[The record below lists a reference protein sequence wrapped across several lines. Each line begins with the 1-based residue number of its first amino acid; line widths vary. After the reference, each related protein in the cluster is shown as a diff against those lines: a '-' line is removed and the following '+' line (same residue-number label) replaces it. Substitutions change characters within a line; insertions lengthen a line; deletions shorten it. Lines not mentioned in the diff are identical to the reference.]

1 MAATI
6 KNVEL
11 VPQKELNNLIKY
23 NKELLE
29 TKNNLGNI
37 IPVLQKAALGVET
50 YTGDYKTLVQII
62 SSYEKIQADTTK
74 RINEHAASLAQA
86 ERAAKTFMSAVAGQ
100 SKETATLGERTRQT
114 QTVLKDFTKEVTA
127 TEDNLKRM
135 RTAMSDVSG
144 ISQEAVTVLNSVALS
159 QREVNEVT
167 RLAVQID
174 YSQVGSKKQL
184 EAQLKLN
191 QIALDNLSKEE
202 RENSA
207 SGQALSA
214 QTEELKQ
221 RLADLSN
228 TTSRLAGVSDMLVK
242 AYSSERFAATEA
254 AAELQGLT
262 FTKREASRI
271 AELAV
276 QLNNAEAGSYRE
288 LEAQYNLNTIAL
300 RKMSAERAS
309 SAEGKA
315 FVKKTA
321 EMREQMAQFNQ
332 ELGDYTMRVGNYE
345 RGFTP
350 LQFQVQQLVREM
362 PSLTISLQQ
371 FFLAISNNLPMF
383 ADEITRIRKAN
394 ELALKNG
401 EKTIPVIK
409 QIISSLFS
417 WQTALVLAITVLTS
431 FGKEIGEFISGLF
444 KGKKAID
451 ATAFAQRQLNQAMRD
466 GTVDAVKEST
476 HLTLLYKAA
485 TDAAR
490 SMDERREAA
499 EEMQRLYPDYF
510 ENLNTENIIL
520 GKALEKYQSLKTA
533 ILETAKARAAEN
545 LLVENNESLLKIQT
559 SFEWGQI
566 GALLEMRDEQE
577 KQYRNAIWRKN
588 LYKGNGVR
596 IPTEV
601 LNAIPEAYKAM
612 KDIDKEINS
621 LGKTIAEK
629 FDLLDGAGDDIL
641 GFVAGLNKSNAAL
654 AANIDVQDL
663 IGSELAKRGEAT
675 GVQSAANR
683 LSEKRRAEL
692 ELLEA
697 QAQQEAAIQEQIYK
711 DEERAY
717 ADRLEAFEKFKE
729 AQQQV
734 LEVQYTAGREEL
746 DARLSAGDIDK
757 DTYDAVLSSLDFAN
771 SEAFRELTDEQ
782 QAAGKELMEAIAEG
796 MMAET
801 TRAVEQS
808 VQALDSKMQDELLA
822 LSARYAAG
830 EINAEEYEK
839 ERAAITDRYA
849 VERFNTEIG
858 LLDQLL
864 NKEGLTAEAREETEK
879 AKADAVLEY
888 EKYINDQRIRENERV
903 GDEAEKE
910 AERQE
915 QIAQKEAELKKQ
927 LLQEVFNL
935 ASALSDAQ
943 LEKELSRLDKL
954 SEENEQWKEDEI
966 ARIERL
972 AEQGV
977 ISEEHAD
984 ADIQAIED
992 QAALREEEIEKKRIE
1007 AERRNAIFEKAQAVA
1022 QAAINTALAIT
1033 AALTSPL
1040 TSAVMIPLIAATG
1053 AAQIATILATPLPEY
1068 AKGTQDHPGGLAMV
1082 GDGGRAEMVVFPDG
1096 SVWRTPATD
1105 TLVNLPEHT
1114 QVLPDYDAVI
1124 AQHPF
1129 RHLPEPISTSR
1140 METLLEE
1147 QRMQRGTLIEKSAEQ
1162 NRLLRKMLTEQ
1173 NADRRMSE
1181 RTFANHNLIPNK
1193 KIS

>member
-1 MAATI
+1 MAATT

-11 VPQKELNNLIKY
+11 IPQKELNNLIKY
-23 NKELLE
+23 NEELLE
-29 TKNNLGNI
+29 TKNNLGDI
-37 IPVLQKAALGVET
+37 IPVLHKAALGVET
-50 YTGDYKTLVQII
+50 YTGDYKTLVHMLQTF
-62 SSYEKIQADTTK
+62 EKTQQDTSKRVREHSNALSAVEKATK
-74 RINEHAASLAQA
+74 QFAYAQSAEAKEVALVKEQLRQKNAELRTNAREALAAEGSLNQLRAQLVQLKAEAANLDLNSKEFAEASARINE
-86 ERAAKTFMSAVAGQ
+86 
-100 SKETATLGERTRQT
+100 
-114 QTVLKDFTKEVTA
+114 
-127 TEDNLKRM
+127 
-135 RTAMSDVSG
+135 
-144 ISQEAVTVLNSVALS
+144 LNGK
-159 QREVNEVT
+159 
-167 RLAVQID
+167 I
-174 YSQVGSKKQL
+174 
-184 EAQLKLN
+184 
-191 QIALDNLSKEE
+191 
-202 RENSA
+202 
-207 SGQALSA
+207 
-214 QTEELKQ
+214 
-221 RLADLSN
+221 
-228 TTSRLAGVSDMLVK
+228 MK
-242 AYSSERFAATEA
+242 AEA
-254 AAELQGLT
+254 A
-262 FTKREASRI
+262 
-271 AELAV
+271 
-276 QLNNAEAGSYRE
+276 
-288 LEAQYNLNTIAL
+288 
-300 RKMSAERAS
+300 M
-309 SAEGKA
+309 
-315 FVKKTA
+315 
-321 EMREQMAQFNQ
+321 
-332 ELGDYTMRVGNYE
+332 GDHRRNVGNYASAFNNL
-345 RGFTP
+345 G
-350 LQFQVQQLVREM
+350 FQVQQVAREL
-362 PSLTISLQQ
+362 PSLTMGPQQ
-371 FFLAISNNLPMF
+371 FFLAISNNLPML
-383 ADEITRIRKAN
+383 ADAYAETIAKNKKLREENLK
-394 ELALKNG
+394 LAADQQKQVIPAWKQMLKSIVG
-401 EKTIPVIK
+401 
-409 QIISSLFS
+409 
-417 WQTALVLAITVLTS
+417 WQTAIVVGITLLTTY
-431 FGKEIGEFISGLF
+431 GKEIGEFISGLF

-466 GTVDAVKEST
+466 GTVDAAKEST

-510 ENLNTENIIL
+510 ENLNTEDIIL
-520 GKALEKYQSLKTA
+520 GKALEKYESLKTA

-545 LLVENNESLLKIQT
+545 LITENS
-559 SFEWGQI
+559 
-566 GALLEMRDEQE
+566 
-577 KQYRNAIWRKN
+577 
-588 LYKGNGVR
+588 
-596 IPTEV
+596 EV
-601 LNAIPEAYKAM
+601 LLRIGMTDEY
-612 KDIDKEINS
+612 KDILSYQKQILKFQNDIKKLNDAGITGGVLIRGLKSNIRILENDIGD
-621 LGKTIAEK
+621 LGKIIAKK
-629 FDLLDGAGDDIL
+629 FDLPDEAKDDIVGYVESIKASISEL
-641 GFVAGLNKSNAAL
+641 SAT
-654 AANIDVQDL
+654 IDVQDL
-663 IGSELAKRGEAT
+663 IGNELGKSGEAT

-697 QAQQEAAIQEQIYK
+697 QAQQEVSIQEQIYK

-864 NKEGLTAEAREETEK
+864 NKEELTAEAREETEK
-879 AKADAVLEY
+879 AKDDAVLEY
-888 EKYINDQRIRENERV
+888 QKYINDQRIRENERV
-903 GDEAEKE
+903 GDEEEKE
-910 AERQE
+910 AEKRE
-915 QIAQKEAELKKQ
+915 QIAKKEAELKKQ

-943 LEKELSRLDKL
+943 LEKELARLDKL

-1173 NADRRMSE
+1173 NADRRISE
-1181 RTFANHNLIPNK
+1181 RTFANHNLIPSK

>member
-1 MAATI
+1 MAATT

-11 VPQKELNNLIKY
+11 IPQKELNNLIKY
-23 NKELLE
+23 NEELLE
-29 TKNNLGNI
+29 TKNNLGDI
-37 IPVLQKAALGVET
+37 IPVLHKAALGVET
-50 YTGDYKTLVQII
+50 YTGDYKTLVHMLQTF
-62 SSYEKIQADTTK
+62 EKTQQDTSKRVREHSNALSAVEKATK
-74 RINEHAASLAQA
+74 QFAYAQSAEAKEVALVKEQLRQKNAELRTNAREALAAEGSLNQLRAQLVQLKAEAANLDLNSKEFAEASARINE
-86 ERAAKTFMSAVAGQ
+86 
-100 SKETATLGERTRQT
+100 
-114 QTVLKDFTKEVTA
+114 
-127 TEDNLKRM
+127 
-135 RTAMSDVSG
+135 
-144 ISQEAVTVLNSVALS
+144 LNGK
-159 QREVNEVT
+159 
-167 RLAVQID
+167 I
-174 YSQVGSKKQL
+174 
-184 EAQLKLN
+184 
-191 QIALDNLSKEE
+191 
-202 RENSA
+202 
-207 SGQALSA
+207 
-214 QTEELKQ
+214 
-221 RLADLSN
+221 
-228 TTSRLAGVSDMLVK
+228 MK
-242 AYSSERFAATEA
+242 AEA
-254 AAELQGLT
+254 A
-262 FTKREASRI
+262 
-271 AELAV
+271 
-276 QLNNAEAGSYRE
+276 
-288 LEAQYNLNTIAL
+288 
-300 RKMSAERAS
+300 M
-309 SAEGKA
+309 
-315 FVKKTA
+315 
-321 EMREQMAQFNQ
+321 
-332 ELGDYTMRVGNYE
+332 GDHRRNVGNYASAFNNL
-345 RGFTP
+345 G
-350 LQFQVQQLVREM
+350 FQVQQVAREL
-362 PSLTISLQQ
+362 PSLTMGPQQ
-371 FFLAISNNLPMF
+371 FFLAISNNLPML
-383 ADEITRIRKAN
+383 ADAYAETIAKNKKLREENLK
-394 ELALKNG
+394 LAADQQKQVIPAWKQMLKSIVG
-401 EKTIPVIK
+401 
-409 QIISSLFS
+409 
-417 WQTALVLAITVLTS
+417 WQTAIVVGITLLTTY
-431 FGKEIGEFISGLF
+431 GKEIGEFISGLF

-545 LLVENNESLLKIQT
+545 LIAENS
-559 SFEWGQI
+559 
-566 GALLEMRDEQE
+566 
-577 KQYRNAIWRKN
+577 
-588 LYKGNGVR
+588 
-596 IPTEV
+596 EV
-601 LNAIPEAYKAM
+601 LLRIGMTDEY
-612 KDIDKEINS
+612 KDILSYQKQILKFQNDIKKLNDAGITGGVLIRGLKSNIRILENDIGDLGEI
-621 LGKTIAEK
+621 IAK
-629 FDLLDGAGDDIL
+629 KIDLPDGAGDDIL

-654 AANIDVQDL
+654 AVNIDVQDL
-663 IGSELAKRGEAT
+663 IGSELGKSGEAT

-717 ADRLEAFEKFKE
+717 ADRLDAFDKFKE
-729 AQQQV
+729 AQQKV
-734 LEVQYTAGREEL
+734 LEVQYTASREEL
-746 DARLSAGDIDK
+746 DARLSGGDIDK

-782 QAAGKELMEAIAEG
+782 QQAGKELMDAIAEG

-808 VQALDSKMQDELLA
+808 AQDLDRKMQDELLA
-822 LSARYAAG
+822 LSAKYAAG
-830 EINAEEYEK
+830 EIKKEEYEK
-839 ERAAITDRYA
+839 ESAAITDRYA

-864 NKEGLTAEAREETEK
+864 NKEELTAEAREETEK
-879 AKADAVLEY
+879 AKDDAVLEY
-888 EKYINDQRIRENERV
+888 QKYINDQRIRENERV
-903 GDEAEKE
+903 GDEEEKE
-910 AERQE
+910 AEKRE
-915 QIAQKEAELKKQ
+915 QIAKKEAELKKQ

-943 LEKELSRLDKL
+943 LEKELARLDKL

-992 QAALREEEIEKKRIE
+992 QAAVREEEIEKKRIE
-1007 AERRNAIFEKAQAVA
+1007 AERKNAIFEKAQAVA

-1033 AALTSPL
+1033 AALTSPF
-1040 TSAVMIPLIAATG
+1040 TSAAMIPLIAATG

-1114 QVLPDYDAVI
+1114 KVLPDYDAVI

-1129 RHLPEPISTSR
+1129 RQLPEPISTSR

-1147 QRMQRGTLIEKSAEQ
+1147 QRIQRGTLIEKSAEQ
-1162 NRLLRKMLTEQ
+1162 NRLLRRMIMEH
-1173 NADRRMSE
+1173 NADQRTSQ
-1181 RTFANHNLIPNK
+1181 RTFANHNMITNK

>member
-1 MAATI
+1 MAATT

-11 VPQKELNNLIKY
+11 IPQQELNNLIKY
-23 NKELLE
+23 NEELLE
-29 TKNNLGNI
+29 MKNNLGDI
-37 IPVLQKAALGVET
+37 IPVLHKAALGVET
-50 YTGDYKTLVQII
+50 YTGDYKTLVHMLQTF
-62 SSYEKIQADTTK
+62 EKTQQDTSKRVREHSNALSAVEKATK
-74 RINEHAASLAQA
+74 QFAYAQSAEAKEVALVKEQLRQKNAELRTNAREALAAEGSLNQLRAQLVQLKAEAANLDLNSKEFAEASARINE
-86 ERAAKTFMSAVAGQ
+86 
-100 SKETATLGERTRQT
+100 
-114 QTVLKDFTKEVTA
+114 
-127 TEDNLKRM
+127 
-135 RTAMSDVSG
+135 
-144 ISQEAVTVLNSVALS
+144 LNGK
-159 QREVNEVT
+159 
-167 RLAVQID
+167 I
-174 YSQVGSKKQL
+174 
-184 EAQLKLN
+184 
-191 QIALDNLSKEE
+191 
-202 RENSA
+202 
-207 SGQALSA
+207 
-214 QTEELKQ
+214 
-221 RLADLSN
+221 
-228 TTSRLAGVSDMLVK
+228 MK
-242 AYSSERFAATEA
+242 AEA
-254 AAELQGLT
+254 A
-262 FTKREASRI
+262 
-271 AELAV
+271 
-276 QLNNAEAGSYRE
+276 
-288 LEAQYNLNTIAL
+288 
-300 RKMSAERAS
+300 M
-309 SAEGKA
+309 
-315 FVKKTA
+315 
-321 EMREQMAQFNQ
+321 
-332 ELGDYTMRVGNYE
+332 GDHRRNVGNYASAFNNL
-345 RGFTP
+345 G
-350 LQFQVQQLVREM
+350 FQVQQVAREL
-362 PSLTISLQQ
+362 PSLTMGPRQ
-371 FFLAISNNLPMF
+371 FFLAISNNLPML
-383 ADEITRIRKAN
+383 ADAYAETIAKNKKLREENLK
-394 ELALKNG
+394 LAADQQKQVIPAWKQMLKSIVG
-401 EKTIPVIK
+401 
-409 QIISSLFS
+409 
-417 WQTALVLAITVLTS
+417 WQTAIVVGITLLTTY
-431 FGKEIGEFISGLF
+431 GKEIGEFISGLF

-545 LLVENNESLLKIQT
+545 LIAENS
-559 SFEWGQI
+559 
-566 GALLEMRDEQE
+566 
-577 KQYRNAIWRKN
+577 
-588 LYKGNGVR
+588 
-596 IPTEV
+596 EV
-601 LNAIPEAYKAM
+601 LLRIGMTDEY
-612 KDIDKEINS
+612 KDILSYQKQILKFQNDIKKLNDAGITGGVLIRGLKSNIRILENDIGDLGEI
-621 LGKTIAEK
+621 IAK
-629 FDLLDGAGDDIL
+629 KIDLPDGAGDDIL

-654 AANIDVQDL
+654 AVNIDVQDL
-663 IGSELAKRGEAT
+663 IGSELGKSGEAT

-717 ADRLEAFEKFKE
+717 ADRLDAFDKFKE
-729 AQQQV
+729 AQQKV
-734 LEVQYTAGREEL
+734 LEVQYTASREEL
-746 DARLSAGDIDK
+746 DARLSGGDIDK

-782 QAAGKELMEAIAEG
+782 QQAGKELMDAIAEG

-808 VQALDSKMQDELLA
+808 AQDLDRKMQDELLA
-822 LSARYAAG
+822 LSAKYAAG
-830 EINAEEYEK
+830 EIKKEEYEK
-839 ERAAITDRYA
+839 ESAAITDRYA

-864 NKEGLTAEAREETEK
+864 NKEELTAEAREETEK
-879 AKADAVLEY
+879 AKDDAVLEY
-888 EKYINDQRIRENERV
+888 QKYINDQRIRENERV
-903 GDEAEKE
+903 GDEEEKE
-910 AERQE
+910 AEKRE
-915 QIAQKEAELKKQ
+915 QIAKKEAELKKQ

-943 LEKELSRLDKL
+943 LEKELARLDKL

-992 QAALREEEIEKKRIE
+992 QAAVREEEIEKKRIE
-1007 AERRNAIFEKAQAVA
+1007 AERKNAIFEKAQAVA

-1033 AALTSPL
+1033 AALTSPF
-1040 TSAVMIPLIAATG
+1040 TSAAMIPLIAATG

-1114 QVLPDYDAVI
+1114 KVLPDYDAVI

-1129 RHLPEPISTSR
+1129 RQLPEPISTSR

-1147 QRMQRGTLIEKSAEQ
+1147 QRIQRGTLIEKSAEQ
-1162 NRLLRKMLTEQ
+1162 NRLLRRMIMEH
-1173 NADRRMSE
+1173 NADRRTSQ
-1181 RTFANHNLIPNK
+1181 RTFANHNMITNK

>member
-1 MAATI
+1 MAATT

-62 SSYEKIQADTTK
+62 SAYEKIQADTTK

-114 QTVLKDFTKEVTA
+114 QTVLNDFVKEVSA
-127 TEDNLKRM
+127 TEDDLKRM
-135 RTAMSDVSG
+135 RTAMAEVSG
-144 ISQEAVTVLNSVALS
+144 ISEEAVTVLNSVALS

-207 SGQALSA
+207 SGQALA
-214 QTEELKQ
+214 VQVDELKQ

-228 TTSRLAGVSDMLVK
+228 TTSRTAGVSDMLVK
-242 AYSSERFAATEA
+242 AYSLEKFAATEA

-350 LQFQVQQLVREM
+350 LQFQVQQLVQEM
-362 PSLTISLQQ
+362 PSLTVSLQQ

-510 ENLNTENIIL
+510 ENLNTEDIIL
-520 GKALEKYQSLKTA
+520 GKALEKYESLKTA

-545 LLVENNESLLKIQT
+545 LITENS
-559 SFEWGQI
+559 
-566 GALLEMRDEQE
+566 
-577 KQYRNAIWRKN
+577 
-588 LYKGNGVR
+588 
-596 IPTEV
+596 EV
-601 LNAIPEAYKAM
+601 LLRIGMTDEY
-612 KDIDKEINS
+612 KDILSYQKQILKFQNDIKKLNDAGITGGVLIRGLKSNIRILENDIGD
-621 LGKTIAEK
+621 LGKIIAKK
-629 FDLLDGAGDDIL
+629 FDLPDEAKDDIVGYVESIKASISEL
-641 GFVAGLNKSNAAL
+641 SAT
-654 AANIDVQDL
+654 IDVQDL
-663 IGSELAKRGEAT
+663 IGNELGKSGEAT

-697 QAQQEAAIQEQIYK
+697 QAQQEVSIQEQIYK

-888 EKYINDQRIRENERV
+888 EKYITDQRIRENERV
-903 GDEAEKE
+903 GDEEEKE
-910 AERQE
+910 AERRE
-915 QIAQKEAELKKQ
+915 QIAKKEAELKKQ

-943 LEKELSRLDKL
+943 LEKELAGLDKL

-992 QAALREEEIEKKRIE
+992 QAAVREEEIEKKRIE
-1007 AERRNAIFEKAQAVA
+1007 AERKNAIFEKAQAVA

-1033 AALTSPL
+1033 AALTSPF
-1040 TSAVMIPLIAATG
+1040 TSAAMIPLIAATG

-1114 QVLPDYDAVI
+1114 KVLPDYDAVI

-1129 RHLPEPISTSR
+1129 RQLPEPISTSR

-1147 QRMQRGTLIEKSAEQ
+1147 QRIQRGTLIEKSAEQ

>member
-1 MAATI
+1 MAATT

-11 VPQKELNNLIKY
+11 IPQKELNNLIKY
-23 NKELLE
+23 NEELLE
-29 TKNNLGNI
+29 TKNNLGDI
-37 IPVLQKAALGVET
+37 IPVLHKAALGVET
-50 YTGDYKTLVQII
+50 YTGDYKTLVHMLQTF
-62 SSYEKIQADTTK
+62 EKTQQDTSKRVREHSNALSAVEKATK
-74 RINEHAASLAQA
+74 QFAYAQSAEAKEVALVKEQLRQKNAELRTNAREALAAEGSLNQLRAQLVQLKAEAANLDLNSKEFAEASARINE
-86 ERAAKTFMSAVAGQ
+86 
-100 SKETATLGERTRQT
+100 
-114 QTVLKDFTKEVTA
+114 
-127 TEDNLKRM
+127 
-135 RTAMSDVSG
+135 
-144 ISQEAVTVLNSVALS
+144 LNGK
-159 QREVNEVT
+159 
-167 RLAVQID
+167 I
-174 YSQVGSKKQL
+174 
-184 EAQLKLN
+184 
-191 QIALDNLSKEE
+191 
-202 RENSA
+202 
-207 SGQALSA
+207 
-214 QTEELKQ
+214 
-221 RLADLSN
+221 
-228 TTSRLAGVSDMLVK
+228 MK
-242 AYSSERFAATEA
+242 AEA
-254 AAELQGLT
+254 A
-262 FTKREASRI
+262 
-271 AELAV
+271 
-276 QLNNAEAGSYRE
+276 
-288 LEAQYNLNTIAL
+288 
-300 RKMSAERAS
+300 M
-309 SAEGKA
+309 
-315 FVKKTA
+315 
-321 EMREQMAQFNQ
+321 
-332 ELGDYTMRVGNYE
+332 GDHRRNVGNYASAFNNL
-345 RGFTP
+345 G
-350 LQFQVQQLVREM
+350 FQVQQVAREL
-362 PSLTISLQQ
+362 PSLTMGPQQ
-371 FFLAISNNLPMF
+371 FFLAISNNLPML
-383 ADEITRIRKAN
+383 ADAYAETIAKNKKLREENLK
-394 ELALKNG
+394 LAADQQKQVIPAWKQMLKS
-401 EKTIPVIK
+401 IV
-409 QIISSLFS
+409 S
-417 WQTALVLAITVLTS
+417 WQTAIVVGITLLITY
-431 FGKEIGEFISGLF
+431 GKEIGEFISGLF

-545 LLVENNESLLKIQT
+545 LIAENS
-559 SFEWGQI
+559 
-566 GALLEMRDEQE
+566 
-577 KQYRNAIWRKN
+577 
-588 LYKGNGVR
+588 
-596 IPTEV
+596 EV
-601 LNAIPEAYKAM
+601 LLRIGMTDEY
-612 KDIDKEINS
+612 KDILSYQKQILKFQNDIKKLNDAGITGGVLIRGLKSNIRILENDIGDLGEI
-621 LGKTIAEK
+621 IAK
-629 FDLLDGAGDDIL
+629 KIDLPDGAGDDIL

-654 AANIDVQDL
+654 AVNIDVQDL
-663 IGSELAKRGEAT
+663 IGSELGKSGEAT

-717 ADRLEAFEKFKE
+717 ADRLDAFDKFKE
-729 AQQQV
+729 AQQKV
-734 LEVQYTAGREEL
+734 LEVQYTASREEL
-746 DARLSAGDIDK
+746 DARLSGGDIDK

-782 QAAGKELMEAIAEG
+782 QQAGKELMDAIAEG

-808 VQALDSKMQDELLA
+808 AQDLDRKMQDELLA
-822 LSARYAAG
+822 LSAKYAAG
-830 EINAEEYEK
+830 EIKKEEYEK
-839 ERAAITDRYA
+839 ESAAITDRYA

-864 NKEGLTAEAREETEK
+864 NKEELTAEAREETEK
-879 AKADAVLEY
+879 AKDDAVLEY
-888 EKYINDQRIRENERV
+888 QKYINDQRIRENERV
-903 GDEAEKE
+903 GDEEEKE
-910 AERQE
+910 AEKRE
-915 QIAQKEAELKKQ
+915 QIAKKEAELKKQ

-943 LEKELSRLDKL
+943 LEKELARLDKL

-992 QAALREEEIEKKRIE
+992 QAAVREEEIEKKRIE
-1007 AERRNAIFEKAQAVA
+1007 AERKNAIFEKAQAVA

-1033 AALTSPL
+1033 AALTSPF
-1040 TSAVMIPLIAATG
+1040 TSAAMIPLIAATG

-1114 QVLPDYDAVI
+1114 KVLPDYDAVI

-1129 RHLPEPISTSR
+1129 RQLPEPISTSR

-1162 NRLLRKMLTEQ
+1162 NRLLRRMIMEH
-1173 NADRRMSE
+1173 NADRRTSQ
-1181 RTFANHNLIPNK
+1181 RTFANHNMITNK

>member
-1 MAATI
+1 MAATT

-62 SSYEKIQADTTK
+62 SAYEKIQADTTK

-114 QTVLKDFTKEVTA
+114 QTVLNDFVKEVSA
-127 TEDNLKRM
+127 TEDDLKRM
-135 RTAMSDVSG
+135 RTAMAEVSG
-144 ISQEAVTVLNSVALS
+144 ISEEAVTVLNSVALS

-207 SGQALSA
+207 SGQALA
-214 QTEELKQ
+214 VQVDELKQ

-228 TTSRLAGVSDMLVK
+228 TTSRTAGVSDMLVK
-242 AYSSERFAATEA
+242 AYSLEKFAATEA

-362 PSLTISLQQ
+362 PSLTVSLQQ

-510 ENLNTENIIL
+510 ENLNTEDIIL
-520 GKALEKYQSLKTA
+520 GKALEKYESLKTA

-545 LLVENNESLLKIQT
+545 LITENS
-559 SFEWGQI
+559 
-566 GALLEMRDEQE
+566 
-577 KQYRNAIWRKN
+577 
-588 LYKGNGVR
+588 
-596 IPTEV
+596 EV
-601 LNAIPEAYKAM
+601 LLRIGMTDEY
-612 KDIDKEINS
+612 KDILSYQKQILKFQNDIKKLNDAGITGGVLIRGLKSNIRILENDIGD
-621 LGKTIAEK
+621 LGKIIAKK
-629 FDLLDGAGDDIL
+629 FDLPDEAKDDIVGYVESIKASISEL
-641 GFVAGLNKSNAAL
+641 SAT
-654 AANIDVQDL
+654 IDVQDL
-663 IGSELAKRGEAT
+663 IGNELGKSGEAT

-697 QAQQEAAIQEQIYK
+697 QAQQEVSIQEQIYK
-711 DEERAY
+711 DEKRAY

-888 EKYINDQRIRENERV
+888 EKYITDQRIRENERV
-903 GDEAEKE
+903 GDEEEKE
-910 AERQE
+910 AERRE
-915 QIAQKEAELKKQ
+915 QIAKKEAELKKQ

-943 LEKELSRLDKL
+943 LEKELAGLDKL

-992 QAALREEEIEKKRIE
+992 QAAVREEEIEKKRIE
-1007 AERRNAIFEKAQAVA
+1007 AERKNAIFEKAQAVA

-1033 AALTSPL
+1033 AALTSPF
-1040 TSAVMIPLIAATG
+1040 TSAAMIPLIAATG

-1114 QVLPDYDAVI
+1114 KVLPDYDAVI

-1129 RHLPEPISTSR
+1129 RQLPEPISTSR

-1147 QRMQRGTLIEKSAEQ
+1147 QRIQRGTLIEKSAEQ

-1181 RTFANHNLIPNK
+1181 RTFANHNLIHNK

>member
-11 VPQKELNNLIKY
+11 VPQKELNNLIEY
-23 NKELLE
+23 NKALLE
-29 TKNNLGNI
+29 TKNNLADI
-37 IPVLQKAALGVET
+37 IPVLHKAALGVET
-50 YTGDYKTLVQII
+50 YSGDYKTLVHMLQTF
-62 SSYEKIQADTTK
+62 EKTQQDTSKRVREHSNALSAVEKATK
-74 RINEHAASLAQA
+74 QFAYAQSAEAKEVALVKEQLRQKNAELRTNAREALAAEGSLNQLRAQLVQLKAEAANLDLNSKEFAEASARINE
-86 ERAAKTFMSAVAGQ
+86 
-100 SKETATLGERTRQT
+100 
-114 QTVLKDFTKEVTA
+114 
-127 TEDNLKRM
+127 
-135 RTAMSDVSG
+135 
-144 ISQEAVTVLNSVALS
+144 LNGK
-159 QREVNEVT
+159 
-167 RLAVQID
+167 I
-174 YSQVGSKKQL
+174 
-184 EAQLKLN
+184 
-191 QIALDNLSKEE
+191 
-202 RENSA
+202 
-207 SGQALSA
+207 
-214 QTEELKQ
+214 
-221 RLADLSN
+221 
-228 TTSRLAGVSDMLVK
+228 MK
-242 AYSSERFAATEA
+242 AEA
-254 AAELQGLT
+254 A
-262 FTKREASRI
+262 
-271 AELAV
+271 
-276 QLNNAEAGSYRE
+276 
-288 LEAQYNLNTIAL
+288 
-300 RKMSAERAS
+300 M
-309 SAEGKA
+309 
-315 FVKKTA
+315 
-321 EMREQMAQFNQ
+321 
-332 ELGDYTMRVGNYE
+332 GDHRRNVGNYASAFNNL
-345 RGFTP
+345 G
-350 LQFQVQQLVREM
+350 FQVQQVAREL
-362 PSLTISLQQ
+362 PSLTMGPQQ
-371 FFLAISNNLPMF
+371 FFLAISNNLPML
-383 ADEITRIRKAN
+383 ADAYAETIAKNKKLREENLK
-394 ELALKNG
+394 LAADQQKQVIPAWKQMLKS
-401 EKTIPVIK
+401 IV
-409 QIISSLFS
+409 S
-417 WQTALVLAITVLTS
+417 WQTAIVVGITLLTTY
-431 FGKEIGEFISGLF
+431 GKEIGEFISGLF

-451 ATAFAQRQLNQAMRD
+451 AISLSTEQYQNAIDNANKSAADELSTLKLLYNAATDSQRPMNERIS
-466 GTVDAVKEST
+466 AVKE
-476 HLTLLYKAA
+476 L
-485 TDAAR
+485 
-490 SMDERREAA
+490 
-499 EEMQRLYPDYF
+499 QRLYPNYLGNMSQEEIMAGQASIQYQNLATHILEVAKAKAVQDKIS
-510 ENLNTENIIL
+510 ENQAKILELEIEEAEQLAQIEATQANIERQRTAINSGGTSDIIVAYQKQLSLTEKRLKREQESLVVIQQS
-520 GKALEKYQSLKTA
+520 KQALEDTSAQLA
-533 ILETAKARAAEN
+533 N
-545 LLVENNESLLKIQT
+545 KI
-559 SFEWGQI
+559 S
-566 GALLEMRDEQE
+566 
-577 KQYRNAIWRKN
+577 
-588 LYKGNGVR
+588 V
-596 IPTEV
+596 
-601 LNAIPEAYKAM
+601 
-612 KDIDKEINS
+612 S
-621 LGKTIAEK
+621 
-629 FDLLDGAGDDIL
+629 
-641 GFVAGLNKSNAAL
+641 
-654 AANIDVQDL
+654 DL
-663 IGSELAKRGEAT
+663 IVEQPEPLG
-675 GVQSAANR
+675 ANSVSTR

-717 ADRLEAFEKFKE
+717 ADRLDAFEKFKE
-729 AQQQV
+729 AQQKV
-734 LEVQYTAGREEL
+734 LDAQYTASREEL
-746 DARLSAGDIDK
+746 DARLSSGDIDK

-864 NKEGLTAEAREETEK
+864 NKEELTAEAREETEK
-879 AKADAVLEY
+879 AKDDAVLEY
-888 EKYINDQRIRENERV
+888 QKYINDQRIRENERV
-903 GDEAEKE
+903 GDEEEKE
-910 AERQE
+910 AEKRE
-915 QIAQKEAELKKQ
+915 QIAKKEAELKKQ

-943 LEKELSRLDKL
+943 LEKELARLDKL

-1181 RTFANHNLIPNK
+1181 RTFANHNLIPSK

>member
-1 MAATI
+1 MAATT

-11 VPQKELNNLIKY
+11 IPQKELNNLIKY
-23 NKELLE
+23 NEELLE
-29 TKNNLGNI
+29 TKNNLGDI
-37 IPVLQKAALGVET
+37 IPVLHKAALGVET
-50 YTGDYKTLVQII
+50 YTGDYKTLVHMLQTF
-62 SSYEKIQADTTK
+62 EKTQQDTSKRVREHSNALSAVEKATK
-74 RINEHAASLAQA
+74 QFAYAQSAEAKEVALVKEQLRQKNAELRTNAREALAAEGSLNQLRAQLVQLKAEAANLDLNSKEFAEASARINE
-86 ERAAKTFMSAVAGQ
+86 
-100 SKETATLGERTRQT
+100 
-114 QTVLKDFTKEVTA
+114 
-127 TEDNLKRM
+127 
-135 RTAMSDVSG
+135 
-144 ISQEAVTVLNSVALS
+144 LNGK
-159 QREVNEVT
+159 
-167 RLAVQID
+167 I
-174 YSQVGSKKQL
+174 
-184 EAQLKLN
+184 
-191 QIALDNLSKEE
+191 
-202 RENSA
+202 
-207 SGQALSA
+207 
-214 QTEELKQ
+214 
-221 RLADLSN
+221 
-228 TTSRLAGVSDMLVK
+228 MK
-242 AYSSERFAATEA
+242 AEA
-254 AAELQGLT
+254 A
-262 FTKREASRI
+262 
-271 AELAV
+271 
-276 QLNNAEAGSYRE
+276 
-288 LEAQYNLNTIAL
+288 
-300 RKMSAERAS
+300 M
-309 SAEGKA
+309 
-315 FVKKTA
+315 
-321 EMREQMAQFNQ
+321 
-332 ELGDYTMRVGNYE
+332 GDHRRNVGNYASAFNNL
-345 RGFTP
+345 G
-350 LQFQVQQLVREM
+350 FQVQQVAREL
-362 PSLTISLQQ
+362 PSLTMGPQQ
-371 FFLAISNNLPMF
+371 FFLAISNNLPML
-383 ADEITRIRKAN
+383 ADAYAETIAKNKKLREENLK
-394 ELALKNG
+394 LAADQQKQVIPAWKQMLKSIVG
-401 EKTIPVIK
+401 
-409 QIISSLFS
+409 
-417 WQTALVLAITVLTS
+417 WQTAIVVGITLLTTY
-431 FGKEIGEFISGLF
+431 GKEIGEFISGLF

-545 LLVENNESLLKIQT
+545 LIAENS
-559 SFEWGQI
+559 
-566 GALLEMRDEQE
+566 
-577 KQYRNAIWRKN
+577 
-588 LYKGNGVR
+588 
-596 IPTEV
+596 EV
-601 LNAIPEAYKAM
+601 LLRIGMTDEY
-612 KDIDKEINS
+612 KDILSYQKQILKFQNDIKKLNDAGITGGVLIRGLKSNIRILENDIGDLGEI
-621 LGKTIAEK
+621 IAK
-629 FDLLDGAGDDIL
+629 KIDLPDGAGDDIL

-654 AANIDVQDL
+654 AVNIDVQDL
-663 IGSELAKRGEAT
+663 IGSELGKSGEAT

-717 ADRLEAFEKFKE
+717 ADRLDAFDKFKE
-729 AQQQV
+729 AQQKV
-734 LEVQYTAGREEL
+734 LEVQYTASREEL
-746 DARLSAGDIDK
+746 DARLSGGDIDK

-782 QAAGKELMEAIAEG
+782 QQAGKELMDAIAEG

-808 VQALDSKMQDELLA
+808 AQDLDRKMQDELLA
-822 LSARYAAG
+822 LSAKYAAG
-830 EINAEEYEK
+830 EIKKEEYEK
-839 ERAAITDRYA
+839 ESAAITDRYA

-864 NKEGLTAEAREETEK
+864 NKEELTAEAREETEK
-879 AKADAVLEY
+879 AKDDAVLEY
-888 EKYINDQRIRENERV
+888 QKYINDQRIRENERV
-903 GDEAEKE
+903 GDEEEKE
-910 AERQE
+910 AEKRE
-915 QIAQKEAELKKQ
+915 QIAKKEAELKKQ

-943 LEKELSRLDKL
+943 LEKELARLDKL
-954 SEENEQWKEDEI
+954 SEENGQWKEDEI

-992 QAALREEEIEKKRIE
+992 QAAVREEEIEKKRIE
-1007 AERRNAIFEKAQAVA
+1007 AERKNAIFEKAQAVA

-1033 AALTSPL
+1033 AALTSPF
-1040 TSAVMIPLIAATG
+1040 TSAAMIPLIAATG

-1114 QVLPDYDAVI
+1114 KVLPDYDAVI

-1129 RHLPEPISTSR
+1129 RQLPEPISTSR

-1147 QRMQRGTLIEKSAEQ
+1147 QRIQRGTLIEKSAEQ
-1162 NRLLRKMLTEQ
+1162 NRLLRRMIMEH
-1173 NADRRMSE
+1173 NADRRTSQ
-1181 RTFANHNLIPNK
+1181 RTFANHNMITNK

>member
-1 MAATI
+1 MAATT

-62 SSYEKIQADTTK
+62 SAYEKIQADTTK

-114 QTVLKDFTKEVTA
+114 QTILKDFTKEVTA
-127 TEDNLKRM
+127 TEDDLKRM

-228 TTSRLAGVSDMLVK
+228 TTSRSAGVSDMLVK

-276 QLNNAEAGSYRE
+276 QLNNTEAGSYRE

-362 PSLTISLQQ
+362 PSLTVSLQQ
-371 FFLAISNNLPMF
+371 FFLAISNNLPML
-383 ADEITRIRKAN
+383 ADEIIRVRKAN
-394 ELALKNG
+394 EQALKNG
-401 EKTIPVIK
+401 EKTIPAIK
-409 QIISSLFS
+409 QIISSLRS

-451 ATAFAQRQLNQAMRD
+451 AISLSTEQYQNAIDNANKSAADELSTLKLLYNAATDSQRPMNERIS
-466 GTVDAVKEST
+466 AVKE
-476 HLTLLYKAA
+476 L
-485 TDAAR
+485 
-490 SMDERREAA
+490 
-499 EEMQRLYPDYF
+499 QRLYPNYLGNMSQEEIMAGQASIQYQNLATHILEVAKAKAVQDKIS
-510 ENLNTENIIL
+510 ENQAKILELEIEEAEQLAQIEATQANIERQRTAINSGGTSDIIVSYQKQLSLTEKRL
-520 GKALEKYQSLKTA
+520 KREQESLVVVQQSKQALEDTSAQLA
-533 ILETAKARAAEN
+533 N
-545 LLVENNESLLKIQT
+545 KI
-559 SFEWGQI
+559 S
-566 GALLEMRDEQE
+566 
-577 KQYRNAIWRKN
+577 
-588 LYKGNGVR
+588 V
-596 IPTEV
+596 
-601 LNAIPEAYKAM
+601 
-612 KDIDKEINS
+612 S
-621 LGKTIAEK
+621 
-629 FDLLDGAGDDIL
+629 
-641 GFVAGLNKSNAAL
+641 
-654 AANIDVQDL
+654 DL
-663 IGSELAKRGEAT
+663 IVEQPEPLG
-675 GVQSAANR
+675 ANSVSTR

-717 ADRLEAFEKFKE
+717 ADRLDAFEKFKE
-729 AQQQV
+729 AQQKV
-734 LEVQYTAGREEL
+734 LDAQYTASREEL
-746 DARLSAGDIDK
+746 DARLSGGDIDK

-771 SEAFRELTDEQ
+771 SEAFRELTAEQ

-796 MMAET
+796 MMSET

-808 VQALDSKMQDELLA
+808 AQDLDRKMQDELLA
-822 LSARYAAG
+822 LSAKYAAG
-830 EINAEEYEK
+830 EIKKEEYEK
-839 ERAAITDRYA
+839 ESAAITDRYA

-864 NKEGLTAEAREETEK
+864 NKEELTAEAREETEK
-879 AKADAVLEY
+879 AKEEAVLEY
-888 EKYINDQRIRENERV
+888 QKYITDQRIRENERV
-903 GDEAEKE
+903 GDEEEKE
-910 AERQE
+910 AERRE
-915 QIAQKEAELKKQ
+915 QIAKKEAELKKQ

-943 LEKELSRLDKL
+943 LEKELARLDKL

-992 QAALREEEIEKKRIE
+992 QAAVREEEIEKKRIE
-1007 AERRNAIFEKAQAVA
+1007 AERKNAIFEKAQAVA

-1033 AALTSPL
+1033 AALTSPF
-1040 TSAVMIPLIAATG
+1040 TSAAMIPLIAATG

-1114 QVLPDYDAVI
+1114 KVLPDYDAVI

-1129 RHLPEPISTSR
+1129 RQLPEPISTSR

-1147 QRMQRGTLIEKSAEQ
+1147 QRIQRGTLIEKSAEQ
-1162 NRLLRKMLTEQ
+1162 NRLLRRMIMEH
-1173 NADRRMSE
+1173 NADRRTSQ
-1181 RTFANHNLIPNK
+1181 RTFANHNMITNK

>member
-1 MAATI
+1 MAATT

-29 TKNNLGNI
+29 TKNNLGDI
-37 IPVLQKAALGVET
+37 IQVLHKAALGVET
-50 YTGDYKTLVQII
+50 YTGDYKTLLQII
-62 SSYEKIQADTTK
+62 SSYEKLQADATK
-74 RINEHAASLAQA
+74 RVDEYTASLAQA
-86 ERAAKTFMSAVAGQ
+86 ERAAKKIMSAVVGQ

-114 QTVLKDFTKEVTA
+114 QTVLNDFVKEVSA
-127 TEDNLKRM
+127 TEDDLKRM
-135 RTAMSDVSG
+135 RTAMAEVSG
-144 ISQEAVTVLNSVALS
+144 ISEEAVTVLNSVALS

-207 SGQALSA
+207 SGQALA
-214 QTEELKQ
+214 VQVDELKQ

-228 TTSRLAGVSDMLVK
+228 TTSRTAGVSDMLVK
-242 AYSSERFAATEA
+242 AYSLEKFAATEA

-350 LQFQVQQLVREM
+350 LQFQVQQLVQEM
-362 PSLTISLQQ
+362 PSLTVSLQQ

-510 ENLNTENIIL
+510 ENLNTEDIIL
-520 GKALEKYQSLKTA
+520 GKALEKYESLKTA

-545 LLVENNESLLKIQT
+545 LITENS
-559 SFEWGQI
+559 
-566 GALLEMRDEQE
+566 
-577 KQYRNAIWRKN
+577 
-588 LYKGNGVR
+588 
-596 IPTEV
+596 EV
-601 LNAIPEAYKAM
+601 LLRIGMTDEY
-612 KDIDKEINS
+612 KDILSYQKQILKFQNDIKKLNDAGITGGVLIRGLKSNIRILENDIGD
-621 LGKTIAEK
+621 LGKIIAKK
-629 FDLLDGAGDDIL
+629 FDLPDEAKDDIVGYVESIKASISEL
-641 GFVAGLNKSNAAL
+641 SAT
-654 AANIDVQDL
+654 IDVQDL
-663 IGSELAKRGEAT
+663 IGNELGKSGEAT

-697 QAQQEAAIQEQIYK
+697 QAQQEVSIQEQIYK

-888 EKYINDQRIRENERV
+888 EKYITDQRIRENERV
-903 GDEAEKE
+903 GDEEEKE
-910 AERQE
+910 AERRE
-915 QIAQKEAELKKQ
+915 QIAKKEAELKKQ

-943 LEKELSRLDKL
+943 LEKELAGLDKL

-992 QAALREEEIEKKRIE
+992 QAAVREEEIEKKRIE
-1007 AERRNAIFEKAQAVA
+1007 AERKNAIFEKAQAVA

-1033 AALTSPL
+1033 AALTSPF
-1040 TSAVMIPLIAATG
+1040 TSAAMIPLIAATG

-1114 QVLPDYDAVI
+1114 KVLPDYDAVI

-1129 RHLPEPISTSR
+1129 RQLPEPISTSR

-1162 NRLLRKMLTEQ
+1162 NRLLRRMIMEH

>member
-62 SSYEKIQADTTK
+62 SAYEKIQADTTK

-114 QTVLKDFTKEVTA
+114 QTILKDFTKEVTA

-144 ISQEAVTVLNSVALS
+144 ISHEAVTVLNSVALS
-159 QREVNEVT
+159 QRDVNEVT

-228 TTSRLAGVSDMLVK
+228 TTSRSAGVSDMLVK
-242 AYSSERFAATEA
+242 AYSLEKFAATEA

-309 SAEGKA
+309 TAEGKA
-315 FVKKTA
+315 FEKKTA

-362 PSLTISLQQ
+362 PSLTVSLQQ
-371 FFLAISNNLPMF
+371 FFLAISNNLPML
-383 ADEITRIRKAN
+383 ADEIIRVRKAN
-394 ELALKNG
+394 EQALKNG
-401 EKTIPVIK
+401 EKTIPAIK
-409 QIISSLFS
+409 QIISSLRS
-417 WQTALVLAITVLTS
+417 WQTALVVAITVLTS
-431 FGKEIGEFISGLF
+431 FGKEIGEFISGFF

-490 SMDERREAA
+490 SMDERREAV

-510 ENLNTENIIL
+510 ENLNTEDIIL
-520 GKALEKYQSLKTA
+520 GKALEKYESLKTA

-545 LLVENNESLLKIQT
+545 LITENS
-559 SFEWGQI
+559 
-566 GALLEMRDEQE
+566 
-577 KQYRNAIWRKN
+577 
-588 LYKGNGVR
+588 
-596 IPTEV
+596 EV
-601 LNAIPEAYKAM
+601 LLRIGMTDEY
-612 KDIDKEINS
+612 KDILSYQKQILKFQNDIKKLNDAGITGGVLIRGLKSNIRILENDIGD
-621 LGKTIAEK
+621 LGKIIAKK
-629 FDLLDGAGDDIL
+629 FDLPDEAKDDIVGYVESIKASISEL
-641 GFVAGLNKSNAAL
+641 SAT
-654 AANIDVQDL
+654 IDVQDL
-663 IGSELAKRGEAT
+663 IGNELGKSGEAT

-717 ADRLEAFEKFKE
+717 ADRLDAFEKFKE
-729 AQQQV
+729 AQQKV
-734 LEVQYTAGREEL
+734 LDAQYTASREEL
-746 DARLSAGDIDK
+746 DARLSGGDIDK

-782 QAAGKELMEAIAEG
+782 QQAGKELMEAIAEG
-796 MMAET
+796 MMSET

-808 VQALDSKMQDELLA
+808 AQDLDRKMQDELLA

-864 NKEGLTAEAREETEK
+864 NKEELTAEAREETEK
-879 AKADAVLEY
+879 AKEEAVLEY
-888 EKYINDQRIRENERV
+888 QKYITDQRIRENERV
-903 GDEAEKE
+903 GDEEEKE
-910 AERQE
+910 AERRE
-915 QIAQKEAELKKQ
+915 QIAKKEAELKKQ

-943 LEKELSRLDKL
+943 LEKELAGLDKL

-992 QAALREEEIEKKRIE
+992 QAAVREEEIEKKRIE
-1007 AERRNAIFEKAQAVA
+1007 AERKNAIFEKAQAVA

-1033 AALTSPL
+1033 AALTSPF
-1040 TSAVMIPLIAATG
+1040 TSAAMIPLIAATG

-1114 QVLPDYDAVI
+1114 KVLPDYDAVI
-1124 AQHPF
+1124 AQLPF
-1129 RHLPEPISTSR
+1129 RQLPEPISTSR
-1140 METLLEE
+1140 METMLEE
-1147 QRMQRGTLIEKSAEQ
+1147 QRIQRGTLIEKSAEQ

-1181 RTFANHNLIPNK
+1181 RTFANHNLIANK

>member
-1 MAATI
+1 MAATT

-11 VPQKELNNLIKY
+11 IPQKELNNLIKY
-23 NKELLE
+23 NEELLE
-29 TKNNLGNI
+29 TKNNLGDI
-37 IPVLQKAALGVET
+37 IPVLHKAALGVET
-50 YTGDYKTLVQII
+50 YTGDYKTLVHMLQTF
-62 SSYEKIQADTTK
+62 EKTQQDTSKRVREHSNALSAVEKATK
-74 RINEHAASLAQA
+74 QFAYAQSAEAKEVALVKEQLRQKNAELRTNAREALAAEGSLNQLRAQLVQLKAEAANLDLNSKEFAEASARINE
-86 ERAAKTFMSAVAGQ
+86 
-100 SKETATLGERTRQT
+100 
-114 QTVLKDFTKEVTA
+114 
-127 TEDNLKRM
+127 
-135 RTAMSDVSG
+135 
-144 ISQEAVTVLNSVALS
+144 LNGK
-159 QREVNEVT
+159 
-167 RLAVQID
+167 I
-174 YSQVGSKKQL
+174 
-184 EAQLKLN
+184 
-191 QIALDNLSKEE
+191 
-202 RENSA
+202 
-207 SGQALSA
+207 
-214 QTEELKQ
+214 
-221 RLADLSN
+221 
-228 TTSRLAGVSDMLVK
+228 MK
-242 AYSSERFAATEA
+242 AEA
-254 AAELQGLT
+254 A
-262 FTKREASRI
+262 
-271 AELAV
+271 
-276 QLNNAEAGSYRE
+276 
-288 LEAQYNLNTIAL
+288 
-300 RKMSAERAS
+300 M
-309 SAEGKA
+309 
-315 FVKKTA
+315 
-321 EMREQMAQFNQ
+321 
-332 ELGDYTMRVGNYE
+332 GDHRRNVGNYASAFNNL
-345 RGFTP
+345 G
-350 LQFQVQQLVREM
+350 FQVQQVAREL
-362 PSLTISLQQ
+362 PSLTMGPQQ
-371 FFLAISNNLPMF
+371 FFMAISNNLPML
-383 ADEITRIRKAN
+383 ADAYAETIAKNKKLREENLK
-394 ELALKNG
+394 LAADQQKQVIPAWKQMLKS
-401 EKTIPVIK
+401 IV
-409 QIISSLFS
+409 S
-417 WQTALVLAITVLTS
+417 WQTAIVVGITLLTTY
-431 FGKEIGEFISGLF
+431 GKEIGEFISGLF
-444 KGKKAID
+444 KGEKAID

-545 LLVENNESLLKIQT
+545 LIAENS
-559 SFEWGQI
+559 
-566 GALLEMRDEQE
+566 
-577 KQYRNAIWRKN
+577 
-588 LYKGNGVR
+588 
-596 IPTEV
+596 EV
-601 LNAIPEAYKAM
+601 LLRIGMTDEY
-612 KDIDKEINS
+612 KDILSYQKQILKFQNDIKKLNDAGITGGVLIRGLKSNIRILENDIGDLGEI
-621 LGKTIAEK
+621 IAK
-629 FDLLDGAGDDIL
+629 KIDLPDGAGDDIL

-654 AANIDVQDL
+654 AVNIDVQDL
-663 IGSELAKRGEAT
+663 IGSELGKSGEAT

-717 ADRLEAFEKFKE
+717 ADRLDAFDKFKE
-729 AQQQV
+729 AQQKV
-734 LEVQYTAGREEL
+734 LEVQYTASREEL
-746 DARLSAGDIDK
+746 DARLSGGDIDK

-782 QAAGKELMEAIAEG
+782 QQAGKELMDAIAEG

-808 VQALDSKMQDELLA
+808 AQDLDRKMQDELLA
-822 LSARYAAG
+822 LSAKYAAG
-830 EINAEEYEK
+830 EIKKEEYEK
-839 ERAAITDRYA
+839 ESAAITDRYA

-864 NKEGLTAEAREETEK
+864 NKEELTAEAREETEK
-879 AKADAVLEY
+879 AKDDAVLEY
-888 EKYINDQRIRENERV
+888 QKYINDQRIRENERV
-903 GDEAEKE
+903 GDEEEKE
-910 AERQE
+910 AEKRE
-915 QIAQKEAELKKQ
+915 QIAKKEAELKKQ

-943 LEKELSRLDKL
+943 LEKELARLDKL

-992 QAALREEEIEKKRIE
+992 QAAVREEEIEKKRIE
-1007 AERRNAIFEKAQAVA
+1007 AERKNAIFEKAQAVA

-1033 AALTSPL
+1033 AALTSPF
-1040 TSAVMIPLIAATG
+1040 TSAAMIPLIAATG

-1114 QVLPDYDAVI
+1114 KVLPDYDAVI

-1129 RHLPEPISTSR
+1129 RQLPEPISTSR

-1147 QRMQRGTLIEKSAEQ
+1147 QRIQRGTLIEKSAEQ
-1162 NRLLRKMLTEQ
+1162 NRLLRRMIMEH
-1173 NADRRMSE
+1173 NADRRTSQ
-1181 RTFANHNLIPNK
+1181 RTFANHNMITNK

>member
-1 MAATI
+1 MAATT

-11 VPQKELNNLIKY
+11 IPQKELNNLIKY

-29 TKNNLGNI
+29 TKNNLGDI
-37 IPVLQKAALGVET
+37 IPVLHKAALGVET
-50 YTGDYKTLVQII
+50 YTGDYKTLLQII
-62 SSYEKIQADTTK
+62 SSYEKLQADATK
-74 RINEHAASLAQA
+74 RVDEYTASLAQA
-86 ERAAKTFMSAVAGQ
+86 ERAAKKIMSAVVGQ

-114 QTVLKDFTKEVTA
+114 QTVLNDFVKEVSA
-127 TEDNLKRM
+127 TEDDLKRM
-135 RTAMSDVSG
+135 RTAMAEVSG
-144 ISQEAVTVLNSVALS
+144 ISEEAVTVLNSVALS

-191 QIALDNLSKEE
+191 QIALDSLSKEE

-207 SGQALSA
+207 SGQALAA
-214 QTEELKQ
+214 QVDELKQ

-228 TTSRLAGVSDMLVK
+228 TTSRTAGVSDMLVK
-242 AYSSERFAATEA
+242 AYSLEKFAATGA

-288 LEAQYNLNTIAL
+288 LEAEYNLNTIAL
-300 RKMSAERAS
+300 RKMSTERAS

-350 LQFQVQQLVREM
+350 LQYQVQQLVREM
-362 PSLTISLQQ
+362 PSLTVSLQQ
-371 FFLAISNNLPMF
+371 FFLAISNNLPML
-383 ADEITRIRKAN
+383 ADEIIRVRKAN
-394 ELALKNG
+394 EQALKNG
-401 EKTIPVIK
+401 EKTIPAIK
-409 QIISSLFS
+409 QIISSLRS
-417 WQTALVLAITVLTS
+417 WQTALVVAITVLAS

-444 KGKKAID
+444 KGEKAID
-451 ATAFAQRQLNQAMRD
+451 AISL
-466 GTVDAVKEST
+466 ST
-476 HLTLLYKAA
+476 EQYQNAIDNANKSAADELSTLKLLYNAA
-485 TDAAR
+485 TDSQR
-490 SMDERREAA
+490 SMNERIAVVKEL
-499 EEMQRLYPDYF
+499 QRLYPNYLDNMSQEEIMAGQASIQYQNLATHILEAAKAKAVQDKIS
-510 ENLNTENIIL
+510 ENQTKILELEIEEAEQLAQIEATQANIERQRAAINSGGTSDIIVSYLKQLSLTEKRLKREQESLVVIQQS
-520 GKALEKYQSLKTA
+520 KQALEDASAQLANKISVSDL
-533 ILETAKARAAEN
+533 I
-545 LLVENNESLLKIQT
+545 VEQPESL
-559 SFEWGQI
+559 
-566 GALLEMRDEQE
+566 GA
-577 KQYRNAIWRKN
+577 
-588 LYKGNGVR
+588 
-596 IPTEV
+596 
-601 LNAIPEAYKAM
+601 
-612 KDIDKEINS
+612 NS
-621 LGKTIAEK
+621 VST
-629 FDLLDGAGDDIL
+629 
-641 GFVAGLNKSNAAL
+641 
-654 AANIDVQDL
+654 
-663 IGSELAKRGEAT
+663 
-675 GVQSAANR
+675 R

-717 ADRLEAFEKFKE
+717 ADRLDAFEKFKE
-729 AQQQV
+729 AQKKV
-734 LEVQYTAGREEL
+734 LDAQYTASREEL
-746 DARLSAGDIDK
+746 DVRLSSGDIDK

-771 SEAFRELTDEQ
+771 SEAFRELTAEQ

-796 MMAET
+796 MMSET

-808 VQALDSKMQDELLA
+808 AQDLDRKMQDELLA
-822 LSARYAAG
+822 LSAKYAAG
-830 EINAEEYEK
+830 EIKKEEYEK
-839 ERAAITDRYA
+839 ESAAITDRYA

-864 NKEGLTAEAREETEK
+864 NKEELTAEAREETEK
-879 AKADAVLEY
+879 AKEEAVLEY
-888 EKYINDQRIRENERV
+888 QKYITDQRIRENERV
-903 GDEAEKE
+903 GDEEEKE
-910 AERQE
+910 AERRE
-915 QIAQKEAELKKQ
+915 QIAKKEAELKKQ

-943 LEKELSRLDKL
+943 LEKELARLDKL

-992 QAALREEEIEKKRIE
+992 QAAVREEEIEKKRIE
-1007 AERRNAIFEKAQAVA
+1007 AERKNAIFEKAQAVA

-1040 TSAVMIPLIAATG
+1040 TSAAMIPLIVATG

-1114 QVLPDYDAVI
+1114 KVLPDYDAVI

-1129 RHLPEPISTSR
+1129 RQLPEPISTSR

-1162 NRLLRKMLTEQ
+1162 NRLLRRIITER
-1173 NADRRMSE
+1173 NADRRTSE
-1181 RTFANHNLIPNK
+1181 RTFANHSMITNK

>member
-1 MAATI
+1 MAATT

-11 VPQKELNNLIKY
+11 IPQKELNNLIKY
-23 NKELLE
+23 NEELLE
-29 TKNNLGNI
+29 TKNNLADI
-37 IPVLQKAALGVET
+37 IPVLHKAALGVET
-50 YTGDYKTLVQII
+50 YTGDYKTLVHMLQTF
-62 SSYEKIQADTTK
+62 EKTQQDTSKRVREHSNALSAVEKATK
-74 RINEHAASLAQA
+74 QFAYAQSAEAKEVALVKEQLRQKNAELRTNAREALAAEGSLNQLRAQLVQLKAEAANLDLNSKEFAEASARINE
-86 ERAAKTFMSAVAGQ
+86 
-100 SKETATLGERTRQT
+100 
-114 QTVLKDFTKEVTA
+114 
-127 TEDNLKRM
+127 
-135 RTAMSDVSG
+135 
-144 ISQEAVTVLNSVALS
+144 LNGK
-159 QREVNEVT
+159 
-167 RLAVQID
+167 I
-174 YSQVGSKKQL
+174 
-184 EAQLKLN
+184 
-191 QIALDNLSKEE
+191 
-202 RENSA
+202 
-207 SGQALSA
+207 
-214 QTEELKQ
+214 
-221 RLADLSN
+221 
-228 TTSRLAGVSDMLVK
+228 MK
-242 AYSSERFAATEA
+242 AEA
-254 AAELQGLT
+254 A
-262 FTKREASRI
+262 
-271 AELAV
+271 
-276 QLNNAEAGSYRE
+276 
-288 LEAQYNLNTIAL
+288 
-300 RKMSAERAS
+300 M
-309 SAEGKA
+309 
-315 FVKKTA
+315 
-321 EMREQMAQFNQ
+321 
-332 ELGDYTMRVGNYE
+332 GDHRRNVGNYASAFNNL
-345 RGFTP
+345 G
-350 LQFQVQQLVREM
+350 FQVQQVAREL
-362 PSLTISLQQ
+362 PSLTMGPQQ
-371 FFLAISNNLPMF
+371 FFLAISNNLPML
-383 ADEITRIRKAN
+383 ADAYAETIAKNKKLREENLK
-394 ELALKNG
+394 LAADQQKQVIPAWKQMLKSIVG
-401 EKTIPVIK
+401 
-409 QIISSLFS
+409 
-417 WQTALVLAITVLTS
+417 WQTAIVVGITLLTTY
-431 FGKEIGEFISGLF
+431 GKEIGEFISGLF

-588 LYKGNGVR
+588 LYKDNGVR
-596 IPTEV
+596 IPNEV

-663 IGSELAKRGEAT
+663 IGSELGKSGEAT

-717 ADRLEAFEKFKE
+717 ADRLDAFDKFKE
-729 AQQQV
+729 AQQKV
-734 LEVQYTAGREEL
+734 LEVQYTASREEL
-746 DARLSAGDIDK
+746 DARLSGGDIDK

-782 QAAGKELMEAIAEG
+782 QQAGKELMEAIAEG
-796 MMAET
+796 MMSET

-808 VQALDSKMQDELLA
+808 AQDLDRKMQDELLA

-864 NKEGLTAEAREETEK
+864 NKEELTAEAREETEK
-879 AKADAVLEY
+879 AKDDAVLEY
-888 EKYINDQRIRENERV
+888 QKYINDQRIRENERV
-903 GDEAEKE
+903 GDEEEKE

-915 QIAQKEAELKKQ
+915 QIAKKEAELKKQ

-943 LEKELSRLDKL
+943 LDKELSRLDKL
-954 SEENEQWKEDEI
+954 SEANQKWQDEETD
-966 ARIERL
+966 RIDRL
-972 AEQGV
+972 ADHGV
-977 ISEEHAD
+977 ISDEQAD
-984 ADIQAIED
+984 ARKKAIEE

-1007 AERRNAIFEKAQAVA
+1007 AERKNTIFEKAQAVA

-1033 AALTSPL
+1033 AALKDPL
-1040 TSAVMIPLIAATG
+1040 TSAIMIPLIAATG

-1082 GDGGRAEMVVFPDG
+1082 GDGGRAEMVVFPDNR
-1096 SVWRTPATD
+1096 VWKTPATD
-1105 TLVNLPEHT
+1105 TVVNLPAHT
-1114 QVLPDYDAVI
+1114 QVLPDYDAVL
-1124 AQHPF
+1124 AQF
-1129 RHLPEPISTSR
+1129 AFSR
-1140 METLLEE
+1140 FANMPSDMSRVEMLLEE
-1147 QRMQRGTLIEKSAEQ
+1147 EKLQRGMMLEKSTER
-1162 NRLLRKMLTEQ
+1162 NRLLRQ
-1173 NADRRMSE
+1173 IISNGNADRRYSQ
-1181 RTFANHNLIPNK
+1181 RYGVTYVLNYHK
-1193 KIS
+1193 KLS

>member
-1 MAATI
+1 MAVATR
-6 KNVEL
+6 NSEL
-11 VPQKELNNLIKY
+11 IPESELNVLIKY
-23 NKELLE
+23 NQELLN
-29 TKNNLGNI
+29 TKANLGAI
-37 IPVLQKAALGVET
+37 IPVLHNAALGVET
-50 YTGDYKTLVQII
+50 YTGDYKTLVHMLQTF
-62 SSYEKIQADTTK
+62 EKTQQDTSKRVREHSNALSAVEKATK
-74 RINEHAASLAQA
+74 QFAYAQSAEAKEVALVKEQLRQKNAELRTNAREALAAEGSLNQLRAQLVQLKAEAANLDLNSKEFAEASARINE
-86 ERAAKTFMSAVAGQ
+86 
-100 SKETATLGERTRQT
+100 
-114 QTVLKDFTKEVTA
+114 
-127 TEDNLKRM
+127 
-135 RTAMSDVSG
+135 
-144 ISQEAVTVLNSVALS
+144 LNGK
-159 QREVNEVT
+159 
-167 RLAVQID
+167 I
-174 YSQVGSKKQL
+174 
-184 EAQLKLN
+184 
-191 QIALDNLSKEE
+191 
-202 RENSA
+202 
-207 SGQALSA
+207 
-214 QTEELKQ
+214 
-221 RLADLSN
+221 
-228 TTSRLAGVSDMLVK
+228 MK
-242 AYSSERFAATEA
+242 AEA
-254 AAELQGLT
+254 A
-262 FTKREASRI
+262 
-271 AELAV
+271 
-276 QLNNAEAGSYRE
+276 
-288 LEAQYNLNTIAL
+288 
-300 RKMSAERAS
+300 M
-309 SAEGKA
+309 
-315 FVKKTA
+315 
-321 EMREQMAQFNQ
+321 
-332 ELGDYTMRVGNYE
+332 GDHRRNVGNYASAFNNL
-345 RGFTP
+345 G
-350 LQFQVQQLVREM
+350 FQVQQVAREL
-362 PSLTISLQQ
+362 PSLTMGPQQ
-371 FFLAISNNLPMF
+371 FFLAISNNLPML
-383 ADEITRIRKAN
+383 ADAYAETIAKNKKLREENLK
-394 ELALKNG
+394 LAADQQKQVIPAWKQMLKSIVG
-401 EKTIPVIK
+401 
-409 QIISSLFS
+409 
-417 WQTALVLAITVLTS
+417 WQTAIVVGITLLTTY
-431 FGKEIGEFISGLF
+431 GKEIGEFISGLF

-545 LLVENNESLLKIQT
+545 LIAENS
-559 SFEWGQI
+559 
-566 GALLEMRDEQE
+566 
-577 KQYRNAIWRKN
+577 
-588 LYKGNGVR
+588 
-596 IPTEV
+596 EV
-601 LNAIPEAYKAM
+601 LLRIGMTDEY
-612 KDIDKEINS
+612 KDILSYQKQILKFQNDIKKLNDAGITGGVLIRGLKSNIRILENDIGDLGEI
-621 LGKTIAEK
+621 IAK
-629 FDLLDGAGDDIL
+629 KIDLPDGAGDDIL

-654 AANIDVQDL
+654 AVNIDVQDL
-663 IGSELAKRGEAT
+663 IGSELGKSGEAT

-717 ADRLEAFEKFKE
+717 ADRLDAFDKFKE
-729 AQQQV
+729 AQQKV
-734 LEVQYTAGREEL
+734 LEVQYTASREEL
-746 DARLSAGDIDK
+746 DARLSGGDIDK

-782 QAAGKELMEAIAEG
+782 QQAGKELMDAIAEG

-808 VQALDSKMQDELLA
+808 AQDLDRKMQDELLA
-822 LSARYAAG
+822 LSAKYAAG
-830 EINAEEYEK
+830 EIKKEEYEK
-839 ERAAITDRYA
+839 ESAAITDRYA

-864 NKEGLTAEAREETEK
+864 NKEELTAEAREETEK
-879 AKADAVLEY
+879 AKDDAVLEY
-888 EKYINDQRIRENERV
+888 QKYINDQRIRENERV
-903 GDEAEKE
+903 GDEEEKE
-910 AERQE
+910 AEKRE
-915 QIAQKEAELKKQ
+915 QIAKKEAELKKQ

-943 LEKELSRLDKL
+943 LEKELARLDKL

-992 QAALREEEIEKKRIE
+992 QAAVREEEIEKKRIE
-1007 AERRNAIFEKAQAVA
+1007 AERKNAIFEKAQAVA

-1033 AALTSPL
+1033 AALTSPF
-1040 TSAVMIPLIAATG
+1040 TSAAMIPLIAATG

-1114 QVLPDYDAVI
+1114 KVLPDYDAVI

-1129 RHLPEPISTSR
+1129 RQLPEPISTSR

-1147 QRMQRGTLIEKSAEQ
+1147 QRIQRGTLIEKSAEQ
-1162 NRLLRKMLTEQ
+1162 NRLLRRMIMEH
-1173 NADRRMSE
+1173 NADRRTSQ
-1181 RTFANHNLIPNK
+1181 RTFANHNMITNK

>member
-1 MAATI
+1 MAATT

-11 VPQKELNNLIKY
+11 IPQKELNNLIKY
-23 NKELLE
+23 NEELLE
-29 TKNNLGNI
+29 TKNNLGDI
-37 IPVLQKAALGVET
+37 IPVLHKAALGVET
-50 YTGDYKTLVQII
+50 YTGDYKTLVHMLQTF
-62 SSYEKIQADTTK
+62 EKTQQDTSKRVREHSNALSAVEKATK
-74 RINEHAASLAQA
+74 QFAYAQSAEAKEVALVKEQLRQKNAELRTNAREALAAEGSLNQLRAQLVQLKAEAANLDLNSKEFAEASARINE
-86 ERAAKTFMSAVAGQ
+86 
-100 SKETATLGERTRQT
+100 
-114 QTVLKDFTKEVTA
+114 
-127 TEDNLKRM
+127 
-135 RTAMSDVSG
+135 
-144 ISQEAVTVLNSVALS
+144 LNGK
-159 QREVNEVT
+159 
-167 RLAVQID
+167 I
-174 YSQVGSKKQL
+174 
-184 EAQLKLN
+184 
-191 QIALDNLSKEE
+191 
-202 RENSA
+202 
-207 SGQALSA
+207 
-214 QTEELKQ
+214 
-221 RLADLSN
+221 
-228 TTSRLAGVSDMLVK
+228 MK
-242 AYSSERFAATEA
+242 AEA
-254 AAELQGLT
+254 A
-262 FTKREASRI
+262 
-271 AELAV
+271 
-276 QLNNAEAGSYRE
+276 
-288 LEAQYNLNTIAL
+288 
-300 RKMSAERAS
+300 M
-309 SAEGKA
+309 
-315 FVKKTA
+315 
-321 EMREQMAQFNQ
+321 
-332 ELGDYTMRVGNYE
+332 GDHRRNVGNYASAFNNL
-345 RGFTP
+345 G
-350 LQFQVQQLVREM
+350 FQVQQVAREL
-362 PSLTISLQQ
+362 PSLTMGPQQ
-371 FFLAISNNLPMF
+371 FFLAISNNLPML
-383 ADEITRIRKAN
+383 ADAYAETIAKNKKLREENLK
-394 ELALKNG
+394 LAADQQKQVIPAWKQMLKSIVG
-401 EKTIPVIK
+401 
-409 QIISSLFS
+409 
-417 WQTALVLAITVLTS
+417 WQTAIVVGITLLTTY
-431 FGKEIGEFISGLF
+431 GKEIGEFISGLF

-545 LLVENNESLLKIQT
+545 LIAENS
-559 SFEWGQI
+559 
-566 GALLEMRDEQE
+566 
-577 KQYRNAIWRKN
+577 
-588 LYKGNGVR
+588 
-596 IPTEV
+596 EV
-601 LNAIPEAYKAM
+601 LLRIGMTDEY
-612 KDIDKEINS
+612 KDILSYQKQILKFQNDIKKLNDAGITGGVLIRGLKSNIRILENDIGDLGEI
-621 LGKTIAEK
+621 IAK
-629 FDLLDGAGDDIL
+629 KIDLPDGAGDDIL

-654 AANIDVQDL
+654 AVNIDVQDL
-663 IGSELAKRGEAT
+663 IGSELGKSGEAT

-717 ADRLEAFEKFKE
+717 ADRLDAFDKFKE
-729 AQQQV
+729 AQQKV
-734 LEVQYTAGREEL
+734 LEVQYTASREEL
-746 DARLSAGDIDK
+746 DARLSGGDIDK

-782 QAAGKELMEAIAEG
+782 QQAGKELMDAIAEG

-808 VQALDSKMQDELLA
+808 AQDLDRKMQDELLA
-822 LSARYAAG
+822 LSAKYAAG
-830 EINAEEYEK
+830 EIKKEEYEK
-839 ERAAITDRYA
+839 ESAAITDRYA

-864 NKEGLTAEAREETEK
+864 NKEELTAEAREETEK
-879 AKADAVLEY
+879 AKDDAVLEY
-888 EKYINDQRIRENERV
+888 QKYINDQRIRENERV
-903 GDEAEKE
+903 DDEEEKE
-910 AERQE
+910 AEKRE
-915 QIAQKEAELKKQ
+915 QIAKKEAELKKQ

-943 LEKELSRLDKL
+943 LEKELARLDKL

-992 QAALREEEIEKKRIE
+992 QAAVREEEIEKKRIE
-1007 AERRNAIFEKAQAVA
+1007 AERKNAIFEKAQAVA

-1033 AALTSPL
+1033 AALTSPF
-1040 TSAVMIPLIAATG
+1040 TSAAMIPLIAATG

-1114 QVLPDYDAVI
+1114 KVLPDYDAVI

-1129 RHLPEPISTSR
+1129 RQLPEPISTSR

-1147 QRMQRGTLIEKSAEQ
+1147 QRIQRGTLIEKSAEQ
-1162 NRLLRKMLTEQ
+1162 NRLLRRMIMEH
-1173 NADRRMSE
+1173 NADRRTSQ
-1181 RTFANHNLIPNK
+1181 RTFANHNMITNK

>member
-1 MAATI
+1 MAATT

-11 VPQKELNNLIKY
+11 IPQKELNNLIEY
-23 NKELLE
+23 NKALLE
-29 TKNNLGNI
+29 TKNNLADI
-37 IPVLQKAALGVET
+37 IPVLHKAALGVET
-50 YTGDYKTLVQII
+50 YSGDYKTLVHMLQTF
-62 SSYEKIQADTTK
+62 EKTQQDTSKRVREHSNALSAVEKATK
-74 RINEHAASLAQA
+74 QFAYAQSAEAKEVALVKEQLRQKNAELRTNAREALAAEGSLNQLRAQLVQLKAEAANLDLNSKEFAEASARINE
-86 ERAAKTFMSAVAGQ
+86 
-100 SKETATLGERTRQT
+100 
-114 QTVLKDFTKEVTA
+114 
-127 TEDNLKRM
+127 
-135 RTAMSDVSG
+135 
-144 ISQEAVTVLNSVALS
+144 LNGK
-159 QREVNEVT
+159 
-167 RLAVQID
+167 I
-174 YSQVGSKKQL
+174 
-184 EAQLKLN
+184 
-191 QIALDNLSKEE
+191 
-202 RENSA
+202 
-207 SGQALSA
+207 
-214 QTEELKQ
+214 
-221 RLADLSN
+221 
-228 TTSRLAGVSDMLVK
+228 MK
-242 AYSSERFAATEA
+242 AEA
-254 AAELQGLT
+254 A
-262 FTKREASRI
+262 
-271 AELAV
+271 
-276 QLNNAEAGSYRE
+276 
-288 LEAQYNLNTIAL
+288 
-300 RKMSAERAS
+300 M
-309 SAEGKA
+309 
-315 FVKKTA
+315 
-321 EMREQMAQFNQ
+321 
-332 ELGDYTMRVGNYE
+332 GDHRRNVGNYTSAFNNL
-345 RGFTP
+345 G
-350 LQFQVQQLVREM
+350 FQVQQVAREL
-362 PSLTISLQQ
+362 PSLTMGPQQ
-371 FFLAISNNLPMF
+371 FFLALSNNLPML
-383 ADEITRIRKAN
+383 ADAYAETIAKNKKLREENLK
-394 ELALKNG
+394 LAADQQKQVIPAWKQMLKS
-401 EKTIPVIK
+401 IV
-409 QIISSLFS
+409 S
-417 WQTALVLAITVLTS
+417 WQTAIVVGITLLTTY
-431 FGKEIGEFISGLF
+431 GKEIGEFISGLF

-451 ATAFAQRQLNQAMRD
+451 AISLSTEQYQNAIDNANKSAADELSTLKLLYNAATDSQRPMNERIS
-466 GTVDAVKEST
+466 AVKE
-476 HLTLLYKAA
+476 L
-485 TDAAR
+485 
-490 SMDERREAA
+490 
-499 EEMQRLYPDYF
+499 QRLYPNYLSNMSQEEIMAGQASIQYQNLATHILEVAKAKAVQDKIS
-510 ENLNTENIIL
+510 ENQAKILELEIEEAEQLAQIEATQANIERQRTAINSGGTSDIIVAYQKQLSLTEKRLKREQESLVVIQQS
-520 GKALEKYQSLKTA
+520 KQALEDTSAHLA
-533 ILETAKARAAEN
+533 N
-545 LLVENNESLLKIQT
+545 KI
-559 SFEWGQI
+559 S
-566 GALLEMRDEQE
+566 
-577 KQYRNAIWRKN
+577 
-588 LYKGNGVR
+588 V
-596 IPTEV
+596 
-601 LNAIPEAYKAM
+601 
-612 KDIDKEINS
+612 S
-621 LGKTIAEK
+621 
-629 FDLLDGAGDDIL
+629 
-641 GFVAGLNKSNAAL
+641 
-654 AANIDVQDL
+654 DL
-663 IGSELAKRGEAT
+663 IVEQPEPLG
-675 GVQSAANR
+675 ANSVSTR

-771 SEAFRELTDEQ
+771 SEAFRELTAEQ

-903 GDEAEKE
+903 GDEEEKE
-910 AERQE
+910 AEKRE
-915 QIAQKEAELKKQ
+915 QIAKKEAELKKQ

-943 LEKELSRLDKL
+943 LEKELARLDKL

-1033 AALTSPL
+1033 AALTRPL

-1147 QRMQRGTLIEKSAEQ
+1147 QRIQRGTLIEKSAEQ
-1162 NRLLRKMLTEQ
+1162 NRLLRRMIMEQ
-1173 NADRRMSE
+1173 NADRRISE
-1181 RTFANHNLIPNK
+1181 RTFANHNLIPSK

>member
-1 MAATI
+1 MAATT

-11 VPQKELNNLIKY
+11 IPQKELNNLIKY
-23 NKELLE
+23 NEELLE
-29 TKNNLGNI
+29 TKNNLGDI
-37 IPVLQKAALGVET
+37 IPVLHKAALGVET
-50 YTGDYKTLVQII
+50 YTGDYKTLVHMLQTF
-62 SSYEKIQADTTK
+62 EKTQQDTSKRVREHSNALSAVEKATK
-74 RINEHAASLAQA
+74 QFAYAQSAEAKEVALVKEQLRQKNAELRTNAREALAAEGSLNQLRAQLVQLKAEAANLDLNSKEFAEASARINE
-86 ERAAKTFMSAVAGQ
+86 
-100 SKETATLGERTRQT
+100 
-114 QTVLKDFTKEVTA
+114 
-127 TEDNLKRM
+127 
-135 RTAMSDVSG
+135 
-144 ISQEAVTVLNSVALS
+144 LNGK
-159 QREVNEVT
+159 
-167 RLAVQID
+167 I
-174 YSQVGSKKQL
+174 
-184 EAQLKLN
+184 
-191 QIALDNLSKEE
+191 
-202 RENSA
+202 
-207 SGQALSA
+207 
-214 QTEELKQ
+214 
-221 RLADLSN
+221 
-228 TTSRLAGVSDMLVK
+228 MK
-242 AYSSERFAATEA
+242 AEA
-254 AAELQGLT
+254 A
-262 FTKREASRI
+262 
-271 AELAV
+271 
-276 QLNNAEAGSYRE
+276 
-288 LEAQYNLNTIAL
+288 
-300 RKMSAERAS
+300 M
-309 SAEGKA
+309 
-315 FVKKTA
+315 
-321 EMREQMAQFNQ
+321 
-332 ELGDYTMRVGNYE
+332 GDHRRNVGNYASAFNNL
-345 RGFTP
+345 G
-350 LQFQVQQLVREM
+350 FQVQQVAREL
-362 PSLTISLQQ
+362 PSLTMGPQQ
-371 FFLAISNNLPMF
+371 FFLAISNNLPML
-383 ADEITRIRKAN
+383 ADAYAETIAKNKKLREENLK
-394 ELALKNG
+394 LAADQQKQVIPAWKQMLKSIVG
-401 EKTIPVIK
+401 
-409 QIISSLFS
+409 
-417 WQTALVLAITVLTS
+417 WQTAIVVGITLLTTY
-431 FGKEIGEFISGLF
+431 GKEIGEFISGLF
-444 KGKKAID
+444 KGEKAID

-545 LLVENNESLLKIQT
+545 LIAENS
-559 SFEWGQI
+559 
-566 GALLEMRDEQE
+566 
-577 KQYRNAIWRKN
+577 
-588 LYKGNGVR
+588 
-596 IPTEV
+596 EV
-601 LNAIPEAYKAM
+601 LLRIGMTDEY
-612 KDIDKEINS
+612 KDILSYQKQILKFQNDIKKLNDAGITGGVLIRGLKSNIRILENDIGDLGEI
-621 LGKTIAEK
+621 IAK
-629 FDLLDGAGDDIL
+629 KIDLPDGAGDDIL

-654 AANIDVQDL
+654 AVNIDVQDL
-663 IGSELAKRGEAT
+663 IGSELGKSGEAT

-717 ADRLEAFEKFKE
+717 ADRLDAFDKFKE
-729 AQQQV
+729 AQQKV
-734 LEVQYTAGREEL
+734 LEVQYTASREEL
-746 DARLSAGDIDK
+746 DARLSGGDIDK

-782 QAAGKELMEAIAEG
+782 QQAGKELMDAIAEG

-808 VQALDSKMQDELLA
+808 AQDLDRKMQDELLA
-822 LSARYAAG
+822 LSAKYAAG
-830 EINAEEYEK
+830 EIKKEEYEK
-839 ERAAITDRYA
+839 ESAAITDRYA

-864 NKEGLTAEAREETEK
+864 NKEELTAEAREETEK
-879 AKADAVLEY
+879 AKDDAVLEY
-888 EKYINDQRIRENERV
+888 QKYINDQRIRENERV
-903 GDEAEKE
+903 GDEEEKE
-910 AERQE
+910 AEKRE
-915 QIAQKEAELKKQ
+915 QIAKKEAELKKQ

-943 LEKELSRLDKL
+943 LEKELARLDKL

-992 QAALREEEIEKKRIE
+992 QAAVREEEIEKKRIE
-1007 AERRNAIFEKAQAVA
+1007 AERKNAIFEKAQAVA

-1033 AALTSPL
+1033 AALTSPF
-1040 TSAVMIPLIAATG
+1040 TSAAMIPLIAATG

-1114 QVLPDYDAVI
+1114 KVLPDYDAVI

-1129 RHLPEPISTSR
+1129 RQLPEPISTSR

-1147 QRMQRGTLIEKSAEQ
+1147 QRIQRGTLIEKSAEQ
-1162 NRLLRKMLTEQ
+1162 NRLLRRMIMEH
-1173 NADRRMSE
+1173 NADRRTSQ
-1181 RTFANHNLIPNK
+1181 RTFANHNMITNK